1 MDFGKRLDK
10 LLIRLKLS
18 KRSFAEKVG
27 ISSGSLSQWSNP
39 KYNSKPSFDV
49 LVNISK
55 HFNVNI
61 NWLLTGKGSMFN
73 GNDPP
78 EDSNRI
84 SELEKE
90 CEKLRA
96 EISALEAEN
105 KEINKELR
113 ERFKQLMGLHEAAL
127 KGQC

>member
-1 MDFGKRLDK
+1 MVGKRLLQVIK
-10 LLIRLKLS
+10 AKKLS
-18 KRSFAEKVG
+18 QNKLALSIGV
-27 ISSGSLSQWSNP
+27 SSG
-39 KYNSKPSFDV
+39 
-49 LVNISK
+49 NISDIIK
-55 HFNVNI
+55 GKNSPSAKFLTLLSEQYNVNL

-96 EISALEAEN
+96 EVAALEAEN